1 MAVRLVLKDPM
12 RRWLGAAAGI
22 VGDGAGAELVDDG
35 VSGGVSSMKPK
46 NSWSGSVS
54 STIGRP

>member
-1 MAVRLVLKDPM
+1 MAGPVGSGDEEDA
-12 RRWLGAAAGI
+12 AAAGI